1 MTNSNP
7 LIAPKV
13 KVQIAFYIRECH
25 YRPEGYSFEFL
36 TQDGNYPLEE
46 KSLKKVFPSST
57 LIHHEIIEK
66 QLPAFDPIAAMLQ
79 GLDASI
85 DNCREKLEK
94 AKVEKKE
101 AEARLL
107 QLAHQPDETIV
118 YEHTNQQDS
127 DQSPPF

>member
-1 MTNSNP
+1 MPTKTP
-7 LIAPKV
+7 FIAPKV
-13 KVQIAFYIRECH
+13 KVQIAFYIRECR

-46 KSLKKVFPSST
+46 KTLKKVFPSST
-57 LIHHEIIEK
+57 LIHHEILEK
-66 QLPAFDPIAAMLQ
+66 QMPAFDHIAAMLQ

-107 QLAHQPDETIV
+107 QLTHQSDETNV
-118 YEHTNQQDS
+118 YEHTKPS
-127 DQSPPF
+127 F